1 MSALQLLW
9 NSKFR
14 QFLCCGFECDNKCKR
29 ALKSNIDRLINVLK
43 VHHTPGFWDILIPLA
58 SDLKNRKHPVKIL
71 RKLKTKMLDANFIA
85 TTAPHMYQGEVYLLV
100 SKRTIPHSALVLHP
114 LLLLSQHWVNPLSFS
129 KLLKLALKLK
139 VLTEKSFFSRGQHAF

>member
-1 MSALQLLW
+1 
-9 NSKFR
+9 
-14 QFLCCGFECDNKCKR
+14 
-29 ALKSNIDRLINVLK
+29 
-43 VHHTPGFWDILIPLA
+43 
-58 SDLKNRKHPVKIL
+58 
-71 RKLKTKMLDANFIA
+71 MLDANFIA

-100 SKRTIPHSALVLHP
+100 SKRTIPPPLCPRPPPPPS